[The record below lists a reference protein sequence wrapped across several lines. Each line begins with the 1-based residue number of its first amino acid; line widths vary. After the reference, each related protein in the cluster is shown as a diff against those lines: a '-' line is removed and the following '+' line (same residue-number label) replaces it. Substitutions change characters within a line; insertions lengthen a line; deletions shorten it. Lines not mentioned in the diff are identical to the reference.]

1 MKALHTTAT
10 VEVWYLS
17 MKILIQLG
25 LLFGVCILG
34 DLISA
39 VLPFAFPG
47 SVVSMLLMLLLLL
60 SGFMK
65 ESAIEE
71 SANFF
76 LKNMTFFFIPFAVG
90 ILRYAALIRSVWWQ
104 LLVVNV
110 VSLLVCFA
118 ASSWTVVLVTRLQ
131 DLLRRRRNA

>member
-1 MKALHTTAT
+1 
-10 VEVWYLS
+10 

-34 DLISA
+34 DLISS

-47 SVVSMLLMLLLLL
+47 SVVSMLLMLFLLL
-60 SGFMK
+60 SRWMK

-71 SANFF
+71 SADFF
-76 LKNMTFFFIPFAVG
+76 LKNMTFFFIPFGVG
-90 ILRYAALIRSVWWQ
+90 IVRYAAVIQSIWWQ

-110 VSLLVCFA
+110 VSLLVCFGV
-118 ASSWTVVLVTRLQ
+118 SSWTVVLVTRVQ
-131 DLLRRRRNA
+131 ARWRKRRNA

>member
-118 ASSWTVVLVTRLQ
+118 VSSWTVVLVTRLQ

>member
-1 MKALHTTAT
+1 
-10 VEVWYLS
+10 
-17 MKILIQLG
+17 MKILTQLG
-25 LLFGVCILG
+25 ILFGVCILG

-47 SVVSMLLMLLLLL
+47 SVVSMLLMLLLLV
-60 SGFMK
+60 SGCMK

-76 LKNMTFFFIPFAVG
+76 LKNMTFFFIPFGVG
-90 ILRYAALIRSVWWQ
+90 ILRYAALIQSVWWQ
-104 LLVVNV
+104 LLVVNL

-118 ASSWTVVLVTRLQ
+118 ASSWTVALVTHLQ
-131 DLLRRRRNA
+131 KSWRARANA

>member
-1 MKALHTTAT
+1 
-10 VEVWYLS
+10 

-47 SVVSMLLMLLLLL
+47 SVVSMLLMLFLLL

-71 SANFF
+71 SATFF
-76 LKNMTFFFIPFAVG
+76 LKNMTFFFIPFGVG
-90 ILRYAALIRSVWWQ
+90 ILRYATLIRSVWWQ
-104 LLVVNV
+104 LLVVNL
-110 VSLLVCFA
+110 VSLLACFA
-118 ASSWTVVLVTRLQ
+118 VSRGPATVTPI
-131 DLLRRRRNA
+131 LRAQSRPPQGRCARKGRARKPA

>member
-1 MKALHTTAT
+1 
-10 VEVWYLS
+10 

-34 DLISA
+34 DLISS

-47 SVVSMLLMLLLLL
+47 SVVSMLLMLFLLL
-60 SGFMK
+60 SRFMK
-65 ESAIEE
+65 ESVIEE

-76 LKNMTFFFIPFAVG
+76 LKNMTFFFIPFGVG

-104 LLVVNV
+104 LLVVNL

-118 ASSWTVVLVTRLQ
+118 ASSWTVVLVTRVQGLW
-131 DLLRRRRNA
+131 RRKRNA

>member
-76 LKNMTFFFIPFAVG
+76 LKNMTFFFIHFGVG

>member
-1 MKALHTTAT
+1 
-10 VEVWYLS
+10 

-25 LLFGVCILG
+25 LIFGVCILG

-60 SGFMK
+60 SNILK

-76 LKNMTFFFIPFAVG
+76 LKNMTFFFIPFGVG
-90 ILRYAALIRSVWWQ
+90 ILRYAALIQSVWWQ
-104 LLVVNV
+104 LLVVNL

-118 ASSWTVVLVTRLQ
+118 ASSWTVALVTHLQ
-131 DLLRRRRNA
+131 KSWRARGNA

>member
-76 LKNMTFFFIPFAVG
+76 LKNMTFFFIPFGVG

-118 ASSWTVVLVTRLQ
+118 VSSWTVVLVTRLQ